1 MVDPVTAALTGIAL
15 VTKITDQLKKGIDA
29 YKSVA
34 EVGQE
39 IDLLF
44 RGEQECQKARNKS
57 AGVDSFSTENVA
69 QEIIDHKLAQ
79 EKLKEVA
86 VMIDMRFGHGTWA
99 GILAERQ
106 RRIQEARE
114 AAKKEAMERR
124 RKRHEF
130 EETMKTVLIAVTVLA
145 AMVAALT
152 AAFTYTR

>member
-44 RGEQECQKARNKS
+44 RGEQECQKARNKKAS
-57 AGVDSFSTENVA
+57 GFSTESVA

-79 EKLKEVA
+79 EKLQEVA
-86 VMIDMRFGHGTWA
+86 VMVDMRFGHGTWA

-106 RRIQEARE
+106 RRIQEAKE
-114 AAKKEAMERR
+114 AAKQAEIEKRR
-124 RKRHEF
+124 RQHEW
-130 EETMKTVLIAVTVLA
+130 EENLKTALMAFVIFATLMGAAVT
-145 AMVAALT
+145 
-152 AAFTYTR
+152 AFVIAK